1 MKNKFLYILIKF
13 LIFFAFFT
21 SYVLSQELKFEAG
34 TIENIDENTI
44 KASNKIVISDNLGNK
59 IYADKFIYNKEKKIF
74 LITDN
79 VIYSDENNLLNIY
92 SNKVEFDGIKN
103 VITTYNETIIKQN
116 NKYELKGKDIIYYR
130 KNKKISSSKTAEITD
145 NLKNYIEIQEFNI
158 SLTENLLVTNKAKLI
173 DNNSNIYEIDQLYYD
188 FEKKNILGK
197 DVLNNNTLSER
208 FLPRIK
214 GIFDIWKR

>member
-59 IYADKFIYNKEKKIF
+59 IYADKFIYNKEKNF

-116 NKYELKGKDIIYYR
+116 NKYELKGKDIIYDR
-130 KNKKISSSKTAEITD
+130 KNKRYHHQKQQK
-145 NLKNYIEIQEFNI
+145 
-158 SLTENLLVTNKAKLI
+158 
-173 DNNSNIYEIDQLYYD
+173 
-188 FEKKNILGK
+188 
-197 DVLNNNTLSER
+197 
-208 FLPRIK
+208 
-214 GIFDIWKR
+214 